1 MTDEK
6 KPDKKGLGTGPK
18 IAIGC
23 GVVAVV
29 GIIIIAI
36 AVISGGLF
44 LSKKAKEA
52 GFDADL
58 LRKNPAL
65 ATAKMVVAANPEL
78 ELVSVDEKSGT
89 LTVRNK
95 ETGETLTADFNDIR
109 KGRITFKTDKGEELT
124 FSTEEAGVKA
134 EVKDEKGEVESIEFG
149 TSAEESKIPDW
160 IPLYEGELSI
170 SFTSSAGEGRTG
182 TFSIETD
189 ASPEDVRDFYV
200 SQLEKLGFS
209 LETSSSETDTTHMI
223 NIFSSDEENQREL
236 MVNVL
241 QEEEGLTLI
250 TLQYQEKN

>member
-89 LTVRNK
+89 LTVYNK

-124 FSTEEAGVKA
+124 LSTEEAGAKA
-134 EVKDEKGEVESIEFG
+134 EIKDEKGEVESVEFG
-149 TSAEESKIPDW
+149 TSAEKSKIPDW
-160 IPLYEGELSI
+160 IPLFDGELNI
-170 SFTSSAGEGRTG
+170 AFTSSAGESSTG
-182 TFSIETD
+182 NFTIETD
-189 ASPEDVRDFYV
+189 ADLEDVRDFYV
-200 SQLEKLGFS
+200 SRLEKLDFSVEVSS
-209 LETSSSETDTTHMI
+209 LETADTRMI
-223 NIFSSDEENQREL
+223 NLSCSDEDNKRE
-236 MVNVL
+236 VTI
-241 QEEEGLTLI
+241 QIQGEDGETLI
-250 TLQYQEKN
+250 TVYYQIKN

>member
-124 FSTEEAGVKA
+124 LSTEESGAKA
-134 EVKDEKGEVESIEFG
+134 EIKDEKGEVESIEFG
-149 TSAEESKIPDW
+149 TSAEKSKIPDW
-160 IPLYEGELSI
+160 IPLFDGELSI
-170 SFTSSAGEGRTG
+170 SFTSSAGEDRTG

-189 ASPEDVRDFYV
+189 ASPENVRDFYV
-200 SQLEKLGFS
+200 SRLEKLGFS
-209 LETSSSETDTTHMI
+209 VETSSSETETTHMI
-223 NIFSSDEENQREL
+223 NIFSSDEENQRER
-236 MVNVL
+236 MVNFL